1 MNLKEAFRY
10 QNYLESLMKNA
21 QNSIVLRG
29 HCLKVTETHLRS
41 RANIDASDVTKEA
54 EVLEDFAPNDDVIQ
68 FLGWLISEREKLSV
82 AINKAKQT
90 IGFDIDAAVESNK
103 FRQRA
108 SAAIKE
114 MLTYK
119 SSKRVT
125 RGQDYKF
132 NNEGVQTPYVYE
144 VEVVSEEAFGRQKSK
159 EIMREMLSEADEV
172 SAKIDQAMVNT
183 LVDYDVV
190 YDVNE
195 SFEDVMEKFSA
206 AV

>member
-21 QNSIVLRG
+21 QNSIVQRD

-41 RANIDASDVTKEA
+41 KANPDAIDVVKEA
-54 EVLEDFAPNDDVIQ
+54 ETTEDFFPNDDVIR
-68 FLGWLISEREKLSV
+68 LLVWLITEREKLSV

-108 SAAIKE
+108 CVGIKG
-114 MLTYK
+114 MLIYK
-119 SSKRVT
+119 ASKCVRT
-125 RGQDYKF
+125 GQDYKF

-144 VEVVSEEAFGRQKSK
+144 VEAVYEEAFDRQKSK
-159 EIMREMLSEADEV
+159 EIMRSMLSEADEV

-195 SFEDVMEKFSA
+195 SFEDVMEKFAA